1 MKILHIIN
9 YFQSK
14 LGYQEYFLA
23 KEHVKMG
30 HNVAVITSD
39 RYAPFSDF
47 KETYGKI
54 LGKRKCGTGY
64 RMEEGIPTYRLPVLF
79 EIKSGYRIWLRGLE
93 SLILKLKPDLIISH
107 CITINSFRIAR
118 LRAGGCKFKLI
129 VDDHMWSGVMK
140 KNFVMKT
147 LYKFRKKM
155 IKRIL
160 VPWVDKF
167 VGVSQETCDI
177 LEKIDGV
184 PKEKIKYIPL
194 GVDTDL
200 FRFNKEGREET
211 REKLNIADNDILLLY
226 TGKINKDKGVDI
238 IVKAFNSLEINRKIY
253 LLLIGG
259 GSKKFKNELI
269 NLVGKEKKK
278 DIIFYPFVPMPELSK
293 YYSASD
299 ICVWETASISFFE
312 AMSCQRSIICG
323 DAPAI
328 KERVANNNGLTFRTG
343 DHRDLAEKIKYLSEN
358 DGLRR
363 EMGYRD
369 RKLVEKE
376 SSWNKIAQ
384 DFINCVM
391 DK

>member
-9 YFQSK
+9 YFQPK

-23 KEHVKMG
+23 KEHIKMG

-39 RYAPFSDF
+39 RYAPFLDF
-47 KETYGKI
+47 KETYGKL
-54 LGKRKCGTGY
+54 LGKRRCGIGY
-64 RMEEGIPTYRLPVLF
+64 KIEEGIPVHRLPVLF

-93 SLILKLKPDLIISH
+93 HLILKLKPDLIISH
-107 CITINSFRIAR
+107 CITANSFRIAR

-140 KNFVMKT
+140 KNFVMKA

-184 PKEKIKYIPL
+184 PKEKIKYIPV

-211 REKLNIADNDILLLY
+211 REKLNIANNNILLLY

-253 LLLIGG
+253 LLLIGE
-259 GSKKFKNELI
+259 GSKEFKNELI

-299 ICVWETASISFFE
+299 ICVWDTATISFFE
-312 AMSCQRSIICG
+312 AMSCQRPIICR
-323 DAPAI
+323 DTLAL
-328 KERVANNNGLTFRTG
+328 KERVANDNGLLFKTG
-343 DHRDLAEKIKYLSEN
+343 NYIDLAEKIRYLAEN
-358 DGLRR
+358 DELRR
-363 EMGYRD
+363 IMGMRG
-369 RKLVEKE
+369 RELVEKKF
-376 SSWNKIAQ
+376 SWEKIAQ